1 MRTKIWLLL
10 LAVLSGAM
18 GQPVFDVMETTVAE
32 IHAGYASGTLTAFAF
47 DGGQAI
53 SEHTTS
59 HEAFALGLEGTVEFT
74 VGGAVHLLTEGD
86 LLRLPAGVPHGLRAQ
101 SRAKMLL
108 VMFKV

>member
-1 MRTKIWLLL
+1 MADGHPLSDAAVNAARLVTFGEGAIVSR
-10 LAVLSGAM
+10 VLSK
-18 GQPVFDVMETTVAE
+18 T
-32 IHAGYASGTLTAFAF
+32 ASGTLTAFAF

-59 HEAFALGLEGTVEFT
+59 HEAFALGLEGTFEFT

-86 LLRLPAGVPHGLRAQ
+86 LLKLPAGVPHGLCAK